1 MERETGFLKRLG
13 QRIIGENESF
23 SFGNRAFNA
32 VCAVSIFALA
42 ITTPVNIYVGLYTLS
57 TIDLIIFIVVGILY
71 YNGRTK
77 KKFHSGIIVYAIF
90 SYILLIATYYYN
102 SGIDGPTIF
111 AFFLSLHFIIA
122 LVPRKQ
128 YRIWLFLHL
137 GVVLS
142 LLCLEYYFPGL
153 IHNSYPTRS
162 DRFLDIATTYVAL
175 LICTYTITNYMR
187 RNIISQRKSAI
198 EKAEAIA
205 KQNQQII
212 AQKQELEE
220 SNEEK
225 NKLFS
230 IIAHDL
236 RSPLNS
242 IQSFL
247 ELLSEH
253 QLEQDEK
260 LLIERELLALTKN
273 TSDMLFNLLSW
284 SKAQM
289 DGVTVKKASI
299 NVYETLSKT
308 LDIQSTIAHKKTIN
322 LVNAIDQHTC
332 IVADR
337 DMLQLVIR
345 NLVNNAIKFTPEGGK
360 IIVSSEVANNEFIL
374 AVKDNGIGISFEM
387 QDGLFS
393 LRTKSTFGTNNEKG
407 VGLGLVLCKEFTEL
421 QGGKI
426 WFQSTPKVGTAF
438 YISIPI
444 CHDGLKLQT
453 SPQNEKRRTLA

>member
-1 MERETGFLKRLG
+1 MEREKGILKRLG
-13 QRIIGENESF
+13 QKLIGENESF

-32 VCAVSIFALA
+32 VCAVSVFALA
-42 ITTPVNIYVGLYTLS
+42 ITTPVNVYVGLYTLS
-57 TIDLIIFIVVGILY
+57 IIDTVVFIILGILY
-71 YNGRTK
+71 YNGRVK
-77 KKFHSGIIVYAIF
+77 KKFHSGIMVYAIF
-90 SYILLIATYYYN
+90 SYVLLIATYYYD

-137 GVVLS
+137 SIVLS
-142 LLCLEYYFPGL
+142 LLYLEYSIPGF
-153 IHNSYPTRS
+153 IRNAYQSRS
-162 DRFLDIATTYVAL
+162 DRFLDIATTFVAI
-175 LICTYTITNYMR
+175 LIATYTITNYMR
-187 RNIISQRKSAI
+187 RNIISQRKSAL

-205 KQNQQII
+205 KQNEQIT
-212 AQKQELEE
+212 AQKQELEQ

-253 QLEQDEK
+253 QLEQNEK

-299 NVYETLSKT
+299 NVQETLSKT

-337 DMLQLVIR
+337 DMLQLVVR
-345 NLVNNAIKFTPEGGK
+345 NLVNNAIKFTPEGGE
-360 IIVSSEVANNEFIL
+360 IIVSSEVANNELIL
-374 AVKDNGIGISFEM
+374 AVKDNGIGVSFEM

-426 WFQSTPKVGTAF
+426 WFQSTPKIGTAF
-438 YISIPI
+438 YISMPL
-444 CHDGLKLQT
+444 CQDDLKQPST
-453 SPQNEKRRTLA
+453 PQNEKRKTLA